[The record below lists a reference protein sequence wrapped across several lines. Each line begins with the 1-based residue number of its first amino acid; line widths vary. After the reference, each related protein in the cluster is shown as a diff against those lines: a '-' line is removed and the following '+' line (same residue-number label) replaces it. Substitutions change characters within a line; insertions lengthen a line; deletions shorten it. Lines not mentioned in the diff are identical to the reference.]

1 MCVILY
7 RMCRDGVGD
16 ISWDLKN
23 INLWES
29 VLDVSMA
36 TAHVVDPSTDLA
48 IAFGQQKAS
57 DAAESA
63 GGEGAPAKAPS
74 SKKQIVPDAGAILK
88 EIRGD
93 IDCYHWYLGSSWV
106 PKLVIPVDNYVTR

>member
-1 MCVILY
+1 
-7 RMCRDGVGD
+7 MCRDGVGN

-48 IAFGQQKAS
+48 IAFGQHKAS
-57 DAAESA
+57 DAAAEST
-63 GGEGAPAKAPS
+63 GGEGAPAPAKAVS
-74 SKKQIVPDAGAILK
+74 SKKQIVPDAAAILK